1 MLPTMEENFR
11 RSPDIRARVN
21 AALPTLSPALAEVVR
36 AVADEGQLVARLS
49 ITDFAKR
56 VGTSEATVVR
66 AARAL
71 GFTGYAQLRLAIA
84 ASEGAR
90 PSRRLPITEDID
102 PSDPLEAVLAK
113 LVVAEQGAIEQTGQ
127 QLDVTVAAAAIDALV
142 AARRVQVYGVAA
154 SGLIA
159 ADIAQKLARIDIAAS
174 AYADVHLATT
184 GAALVKPGDVV
195 LAVSYSGETIDVLK
209 PLELAKRNGAV
220 TIGITC
226 HAPSSLS
233 KLVDFPLVA
242 AKRDTELRPGAL
254 ASRIAQLLIVDLI
267 FVGVAQ
273 RTYERTTAALQATR
287 DALDPYRNKKRQH

>member
-1 MLPTMEENFR
+1 MLPIMEENFR